1 MYTFEPTQP
10 PKRVVELKKWKK
22 RWRLYGLLHLW
33 VSGSNPDR
41 ERKFS
46 VAQLVRAKEQK
57 SPV

>member
-10 PKRVVELKKWKK
+10 PKRVCRIEIMKKAMATI
-22 RWRLYGLLHLW
+22 RVTSLW